1 MLAEAEPR
9 LLFIFYK
16 NKMTSPVKIWRNQ
29 KKIQKLLS
37 LDGKI
42 VTFSKVF
49 VPPCGFSAQ
58 TPYIVAVVNLKNGIN
73 YTAQL
78 VDYND
83 DQVKTGQKV
92 RTVLRRTSE
101 GEGEGII
108 PYGIKFRPI

>member
-1 MLAEAEPR
+1 MLAEAGQR

-29 KKIQKLLS
+29 KKIQKLLQQE
-37 LDGKI
+37 GKI
-42 VTFSKVF
+42 ITFSKVS
-49 VPPCGFSAQ
+49 VPPSGFSAQ
-58 TPYIVAVVNLKNGIN
+58 APYIVAVVRLKNGIN

-78 VDYND
+78 VDYD
-83 DQVKTGQKV
+83 EGQVKTGQKV

-101 GEGEGII
+101 GEGEGVI